1 MFITIGHI
9 DLAWWGY
16 MPNMVARNIFMQS
29 LGNRYGS
36 KIFPEKKSCF
46 INPGLTRWCPLSFV
60 CCFLSRVCWEY
71 GYDHIALNGSLYSTT
86 DGQHHYWMVS
96 MVSLVRCIQHNPIS
110 HIHLLAFNDHL
121 VGGIPTPLKN
131 DGLRQLGWWHSQLH
145 GKS

>member
-1 MFITIGHI
+1 
-9 DLAWWGY
+9 
-16 MPNMVARNIFMQS
+16 
-29 LGNRYGS
+29 
-36 KIFPEKKSCF
+36 
-46 INPGLTRWCPLSFV
+46 LTRWCPLSFV

-71 GYDHIALNGSLYSTT
+71 GYDHIAPNGSLYSTT

-131 DGLRQLGWWHSQLH
+131 DGLRQLG
-145 GKS
+145 